1 MTAELCDPQQWAEAP
16 LLYDQAAIQERIPQ
30 RFELALLHGILFHE
44 PGKQMAVGFHDARAT
59 DFWVRGHIPGRPLM
73 PGVVMIEIAAQL
85 CAWLHAFSSDFGSN
99 FMGFG
104 GIDSARFRGTVVPG
118 DRLLVAAQALR
129 QRRNIATFEAQAWV
143 GRERVFEAQIIGVR
157 V

>member
-1 MTAELCDPQQWAEAP
+1 MTADLCDPQQWAERP

-30 RFELALLHGILFHE
+30 RYELALLHGILHHDRE
-44 PGKQMAVGFHDARAT
+44 RRMAIGIHDSRPS

-73 PGVVMIEIAAQL
+73 PGVVMLEVAAQL
-85 CAWLHAFSSDFGSN
+85 CAWLGTYVDESAGV

-118 DRLLVAAQALR
+118 DRLLIAAQILR
-129 QRRNIATFEAQAWV
+129 QRRTLASYSTQAWV
-143 GRERVFEAQIIGVR
+143 GRELVFESQIIGVR